1 MKPDYDTQRA
11 QAPLVCCTKC
21 GQSYYMTYV
30 PNPAV
35 CVKCRRGK

>member
-21 GQSYYMTYV
+21 GQSYYMQGEART
-30 PNPAV
+30 V